1 MTSVTAWWVLSLGTA
16 APRPSDSDGIFS
28 KIRFKRSRS
37 PRMIDE
43 QNIDHLPRYS
53 GGKITNVQKRW
64 KRKYKSDFNFEQST
78 YIYVEYT
85 SSYTYILFLTCS
97 YLQYSGCPFYKM
109 TSGKESSS
117 TQSIDQYENIFPI
130 SKYIS
135 NVQIDQYENIFPSAK
150 ESLRPRQSLLHLA
163 TYWGGQTWK
172 QHNCASHTNNE
183 PIWDEKYSICT
194 YNLCHIYII
203 CYLCYEH

>member
-1 MTSVTAWWVLSLGTA
+1 MLVGAPGTA

-135 NVQIDQYENIFPSAK
+135 NVQIDQYENIFPVCSK
-150 ESLRPRQSLLHLA
+150 SSSKRTPSDSDGVCCIWQRTELR
-163 TYWGGQTWK
+163 
-172 QHNCASHTNNE
+172 TNMKTTQLR
-183 PIWDEKYSICT
+183 ITHK
-194 YNLCHIYII
+194 
-203 CYLCYEH
+203 